1 MKSENHPKD
10 RVAMELELYTPGV
23 PQGSVVG
30 PVFFIYKSK

>member
-10 RVAMELELYTPGV
+10 RVASMELELYTPGV

-30 PVFFIYKSK
+30 PVFLYL